1 MTLDDQPALIAPE
14 GKVRVIKVGSLT
26 LPDTLVGDFD
36 TLQEAIDEQRKGM
49 IILNDEG
56 KQYKPA
62 GFPE

>member
-62 GFPE
+62 GFR